1 MEMKRLH
8 LYAQHPAAV
17 IDYYQTRLGLESCEA
32 GHLKGIRVGSTQ
44 VFFGQAETV
53 PPYHFAFD
61 ISSAMVAEALE
72 AVQSFATPLPDPDTG
87 EEVIQFPA
95 WNAQSIYFYDPAGN
109 VVELIA
115 RHNLQLSGRGP
126 FGPAHL
132 HRVSEIGTVVPSV
145 KKGFEALHH
154 GLGLGRYSGNF
165 HNFCAA
171 GEESGLFIISAE
183 GRQWFPTGVPAQPA
197 PYRLV
202 CSHLAKEYTAVLNTE
217 GALSL
222 EHN

>member
-1 MEMKRLH
+1 MEIKRLH
-8 LYAQHPAAV
+8 LYTQHPTAV
-17 IDYYQTRLGLESCEA
+17 IDYYRTHLGLEVCEA
-32 GHLKGIRVGSTQ
+32 PPLKGIRVGSTQ
-44 VFFGQAETV
+44 VFFEQADKV

-61 ISSAMVAEALE
+61 ISTGMVAEALE
-72 AVQSFATPLPDPDTG
+72 AIKAFATPLPDPDTG
-87 EEVIQFPA
+87 EEVVQFPA

-115 RHNLQLSGRGP
+115 RHNLRLEGRGP
-126 FGPAHL
+126 FGPAHM

-145 KKGFEALHH
+145 KKGFEALHQV
-154 GLGLGRYSGNF
+154 LGLGRYSGNF

-183 GRQWFPTGVPAQPA
+183 GRHWFPTDKPAQPA
-197 PYRLV
+197 PYRLI
-202 CSHLAKEYTAVLNTE
+202 CSHLDKEYTAVLDAE
-217 GALSL
+217 GTLSL